1 VRVSWYGGGVAAMW
15 GDLSATGGVSP
26 LRHVATLENAPVY
39 LSTIVVRDATARD
52 VSEMLKNELN
62 AQLSV
67 RNLAHLAF
75 AGFKVVRPVAEVT
88 GAFADLVTTPIDF
101 YQHRRSVLKGVVRG
115 IAAFGTRLSSEGL
128 RLTSDVVELMHGT
141 AVAATRQVNPN
152 AQHLSR
158 GDQPVGVTDG
168 LDRGLCAIGRSIMAT
183 VTGVGT
189 SVREMRHGNTA
200 AGVAALPL
208 TLLLPVEGM
217 LNAATQ
223 ITRGAR
229 NAARPS
235 ERDAEVQTFKS
246 HGFSSSTA
254 VDDTDDIQV
263 VFYDGTQGEH
273 AS

>member
-1 VRVSWYGGGVAAMW
+1 
-15 GDLSATGGVSP
+15 
-26 LRHVATLENAPVY
+26 
-39 LSTIVVRDATARD
+39 VRDTTARD
-52 VSEMLKNELN
+52 VAARIKQNLES
-62 AQLSV
+62 QLTV
-67 RNLAHLAF
+67 LRVAHLVF

-88 GAFADLVTTPIDF
+88 GAFADLVITPLDF

-115 IAAFGTRLSSEGL
+115 IAAFGTRISSEGL
-128 RLTSDVVELMHGT
+128 RLTSDVVELMHGA

-152 AQHLSR
+152 AQHLYR
-158 GDQPVGVTDG
+158 GDQPLGVTDG
-168 LDRGLCAIGRSIMAT
+168 LDRGLNAIGRSIMAT

-229 NAARPS
+229 NAVRPS

-246 HGFSSSTA
+246 RDFRRGTNGA
-254 VDDTDDIQV
+254 DADEPGL
-263 VFYDGTQGEH
+263 YDATEEEY